1 MDGPELRH
9 ISWRSVVM
17 AIKET
22 QELSPIRGTA
32 MIRTISS
39 VARWVSTLP
48 GLFIDWVT
56 DSPAAH

>member
-1 MDGPELRH
+1 
-9 ISWRSVVM
+9 M

-22 QELSPIRGTA
+22 QELGPIRSTA
-32 MIRTISS
+32 MIRTIRS